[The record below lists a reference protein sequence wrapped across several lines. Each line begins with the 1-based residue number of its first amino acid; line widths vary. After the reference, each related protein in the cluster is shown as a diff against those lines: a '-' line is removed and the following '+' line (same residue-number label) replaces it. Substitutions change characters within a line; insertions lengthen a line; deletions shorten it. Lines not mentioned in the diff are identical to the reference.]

1 MVSTLVTAE
10 SVSWSLGP
18 FVEFTDVNYST
29 KAALRLSRHIFFDD
43 CEETHSFNTLFAFY
57 AYWGSSYHMDPLD

>member
-29 KAALRLSRHIFFDD
+29 KAALVYPAIFSLMIVRKLIVLTPYLPFMH
-43 CEETHSFNTLFAFY
+43 TGAAVTTWTL
-57 AYWGSSYHMDPLD
+57 